1 MFTNNH
7 LKLWELI
14 YFANRTNQKRHFQ
27 QNLKVPYSNPTDICT
42 EMSMYILLLNK
53 AYYII

>member
-27 QNLKVPYSNPTDICT
+27 RNLKVPYSNPTDICAD
-42 EMSMYILLLNK
+42 MSMYIHTP
-53 AYYII
+53 A